1 MKQINEFLDFLDEK
15 KMELKTIDIDW
26 GIHSNLI
33 LRIGKH
39 FTPDFKI
46 DENNQEVLK
55 QMLLYFTGNKKF
67 NGDLNKG
74 ILLVGGVG
82 TGKSLLFDI
91 FKKYTSEV
99 IHTNSFQV
107 HSAIDIIDRVNVSG
121 IDILSFYS
129 NNFEGRQAHPVRCYI
144 DDIGT
149 KHETVKHYGTE
160 INVIEQLLSLRYNIY
175 KRYGTLTHAS
185 TNLFPSIL
193 SETYDKRITDRMVEM
208 FNVIELKGNS
218 RRN

>member
-15 KMELKTIDIDW
+15 KIELKTIDIDW
-26 GIHSNLI
+26 VIHSNLI

-39 FTPDFKI
+39 FTSDFKI
-46 DENNQEVLK
+46 DENNKEILK
-55 QMLLYFTGNKKF
+55 QMLLYFTGNEKF

-99 IHTNSFQV
+99 IHTNGFQV

-129 NNFEGRQAHPVRCYI
+129 NNFEGRQAHPVRCYF

-185 TNLFPSIL
+185 TNLFPSNL

-208 FNVIELKGNS
+208 FNVLELKGNS
-218 RRN
+218 RRC